1 MFKHEHASLYLR
13 VASCTW
19 VISTT
24 IEGSTAAIQSG
35 SAGSVCPAH
44 PSNRVSNRMGW
55 RSWQYAT
62 GTGWNYARRR
72 AEWTPGEISVTCD
85 THEWHDSK

>member
-44 PSNRVSNRMGW
+44 PSNRVNNKKGW
-55 RSWQYAT
+55 RSWRYAT
-62 GTGWNYARRR
+62 KR
-72 AEWTPGEISVTCD
+72 AEWTAGEILVTCD
-85 THEWHDSK
+85 THEWHDSQ